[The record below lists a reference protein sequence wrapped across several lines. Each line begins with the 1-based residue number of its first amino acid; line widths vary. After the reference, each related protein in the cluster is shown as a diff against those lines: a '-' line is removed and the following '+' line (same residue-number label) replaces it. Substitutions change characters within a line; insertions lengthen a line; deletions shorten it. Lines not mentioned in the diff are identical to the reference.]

1 MAKKPTQD
9 MEVQQIKDHLGR
21 QDKTLQ
27 EILFILGGSS
37 AMGVPG
43 MRQDVKTLKEDVD
56 KLKKSDSMRG
66 KWIINLNTIPGA
78 IITIVMLVGGVLGII
93 KTFQDV
99 TKVEPKEKPRTE
111 QQQTPPSRSQ

>member
-1 MAKKPTQD
+1 MAKRKPTQD

-37 AMGVPG
+37 AMGVTG
-43 MRQDVKTLKEDVD
+43 MRQDVKDLKLDVD

-66 KWIINLNTIPGA
+66 KWLINLNSIPGA
-78 IITIVMLVGGVLGII
+78 LITILMVIGSILGII
-93 KTFQDV
+93 STYKTL
-99 TKVEPKEKPRTE
+99 TKVEPKPTPQTE
-111 QQQTPPSRSQ
+111 QRLK

>member
-1 MAKKPTQD
+1 MAKKPTQA
-9 MEVQQIKDHLGR
+9 MEVQQIKTHLDR

-37 AMGVPG
+37 AMGVSG

-66 KWIINLNTIPGA
+66 KWIINLNTIL
-78 IITIVMLVGGVLGII
+78 MLVGGVLGII

-99 TKVEPKEKPRTE
+99 TKAQPIVKPQTE
-111 QQQTPPSRSQ
+111 QRIR

>member
-1 MAKKPTQD
+1 MAKKPSQD

-37 AMGVPG
+37 AMGVTG
-43 MRQDVKTLKEDVD
+43 MRQDVKDLKIDVD

-66 KWIINLNTIPGA
+66 KWLINLNSIPGA
-78 IITIVMLVGGVLGII
+78 IITIIMIVGSVLGII

-99 TKVEPKEKPRTE
+99 TKAPPTSKPQIEQRT
-111 QQQTPPSRSQ
+111 Q